1 MDKKE
6 IEIDIER
13 ATKNTYRFQERSS
26 GIPVIDTLDT
36 QKSVSGQRIPRK

>member
-6 IEIDIER
+6 IKFNFKM
-13 ATKNTYRFQERSS
+13 ATKNTCRFKERSS

-36 QKSVSGQRIPRK
+36 QKSVSGRRIPRK